1 MIPAHAP
8 APRRILAPL
17 RRMALIASTGAL
29 SACAAVGPDFK
40 PPAPPPSSAGYVS
53 PSEHA
58 PTNVVAAA
66 ADPEDRWWRAFGS
79 PALSRTVEAA
89 VAGSPTLEAAQA
101 RLVAAREAIAVAAGG
116 QYPQVN
122 LGAAVGREKQSVAP
136 FGLKPDSVALPPN
149 FNLYHVGVT
158 ASYSLDLFGGTR
170 RTIEARQA
178 IADTRRYELDAAAA
192 ALAGNAATRAIEIAA
207 ARAQLAA
214 LEQILAADRETLT
227 LVRKQRDAGAVSDRD
242 VVAADAQLAAD
253 TALRPPVEQ
262 RLSAA
267 RHSLAALVGKSPAE
281 WSPPDIDLADLR
293 LPSQLPV
300 SLPSELV
307 RLRPDI
313 RAAEAELHAASAEV
327 GVATAQLYPQITLS
341 AGYTASSLNG
351 SPPFNPAAA
360 AWSLLGGLTQPLF
373 DGGSRRAGKRA
384 AVAEFKASAA
394 DYRQTI
400 LLAFSQ
406 VGDVLTAL
414 DHDTALLEAQSR
426 ALDLA
431 SESLRLERINYA
443 SGEAGVLGLL
453 DSQRQLQRAA
463 LGRAQVQGQL
473 YLDVVQLSVATGGSG
488 WSTPRRDQAQA
499 LVASPGG

>member
-1 MIPAHAP
+1 MNFGPTPARRRTP
-8 APRRILAPL
+8 ALL
-17 RRMALIASTGAL
+17 LRMALLASTAAL
-29 SACAAVGPDFK
+29 AACATVGPDFK
-40 PPAPPPSSAGYVS
+40 APAPPPASAGYVS
-53 PSEHA
+53 PAEHTPA
-58 PTNVVAAA
+58 NVVVAAA
-66 ADPEDRWWRAFGS
+66 GPEDRWWSAFGS
-79 PALSRTVEAA
+79 PELSRTIEAA

-101 RLVAAREAIAVAAGG
+101 RLVAAREEVAVASGG
-116 QYPQVN
+116 LYPQVG
-122 LGAAVGREKQSVAP
+122 LGASVAREKQSAAS
-136 FGLKPDSVALPPN
+136 FGLKPSTVPLPPN
-149 FNLYHVGVT
+149 FNLYQVGVT

-192 ALAGNAATRAIEIAA
+192 ALAGNAATRAIEIATV
-207 ARAQLAA
+207 RAQLAA
-214 LEQILAADRETLT
+214 LEQILAADRETLD
-227 LVRKQRDAGAVSDRD
+227 LVRKQRDVGAVSDRD

-253 TALRPPVEQ
+253 TALRPPLEQ
-262 RLSAA
+262 QLSAA
-267 RHSLAALVGKSPAE
+267 RHSLAALIGTSPAE

-351 SPPFNPAAA
+351 SALFNPAAA
-360 AWSLLGGLTQPLF
+360 AWSLAGGLAQTIF
-373 DGGSRRAGKRA
+373 DGGARRAGKRA
-384 AVAEFKASAA
+384 AVAEFQASAA
-394 DYRQTI
+394 DYRQTV

-414 DHDTALLEAQSR
+414 DHDSALLEAQGR

-431 SESLRLERINYA
+431 STSLRLERINYA
-443 SGEAGVLGLL
+443 SGEAGVLSLL

-473 YLDVVQLSVATGGSG
+473 YLDVVQLIVATGGSG
-488 WSTPRRDQAQA
+488 WP
-499 LVASPGG
+499 ASPPDGGVPGATKTGR